1 MAITVGIKRI
11 VVLDRY
17 TEDLSK
23 YTINGVDILEQ
34 ANVQFIKMNP
44 IEIDHWFTKLGKS
57 DV

>member
-17 TEDLSK
+17 AEDLSK
-23 YTINGVDILEQ
+23 YNINGVDILEQ
-34 ANVQFIKMNP
+34 ANVQFIKMNA

>member
-23 YTINGVDILEQ
+23 YTINGVDILKQ
-34 ANVQFIKMNP
+34 ANVQLLKMNL
-44 IEIDHWFTKLGKS
+44 IEIDEWFTKLHKS
-57 DV
+57 FI